1 MCSAD
6 RPKRGLNLVSLV
18 ASSRHAPETE
28 SDPAFAVASRLAA
41 RVPAV
46 AGEPVDLSPGA
57 QSSRRRRLWELP
69 RAVFCPVLGTCVPI
83 EQLRRLADKVL
94 GQRVL
99 ADDYELHCG
108 AINACASRG
117 ELAERLQ
124 RELDTRYAAAIRQ
137 ARTLRTVE
145 ALQAYWREATFGSE
159 VGAALWVTLTHPSC
173 DAALEE
179 QVQRDIHM
187 LQHQVG
193 TGVRVDARRLHELAS
208 ENGVLTRELAA
219 IQARVTRQM
228 AEKAAEIERQ
238 QAELLRLRAQL
249 LARDT
254 RIACLQDDLAA
265 LQGSASVAQARLD
278 LAYRLEWQQQRLQ
291 SLTDALESSQQQ
303 VRRLERRVAELEPV
317 SAPASG
323 PMPMLVPGPAL
334 DLQDKAV
341 LCVGGRPAS
350 VPIFRQEIEI
360 RGARFLHHDGGEE
373 ESAARLEAHLEAA
386 DLVICQTGCISH
398 GAYWRVKSHCKRTG
412 KRCVFVDRPSAAGLL
427 RSLESDTLGQTD

>member
-1 MCSAD
+1 MCAAD
-6 RPKRGLNLVSLV
+6 RPKRGSNLVSLV
-18 ASSRHAPETE
+18 TSRRAPETA
-28 SDPAFAVASRLAA
+28 SDPAFAVASRLAGRA
-41 RVPAV
+41 PAV
-46 AGEPVDLSPGA
+46 PDESVEPSPGV

-69 RAVFCPVLGTCVPI
+69 RVVFCPVLGTCVPI
-83 EQLRRLADKVL
+83 DQLRRLADKVL

-145 ALQAYWREATFGSE
+145 ALQTYWRAATTGSE
-159 VGAALWVTLTHPSC
+159 VGAALWVTLTHPCC

-193 TGVRVDARRLHELAS
+193 TGVRVDARRLHELAN

-219 IQARVTRQM
+219 VQARVSRQM
-228 AEKAAEIERQ
+228 ADKAAEIERQ
-238 QAELLRLRAQL
+238 QAELVRLRAQL
-249 LARDT
+249 MARDT
-254 RIACLQDDLAA
+254 RIACLQEDLAA
-265 LQGSASVAQARLD
+265 LNGSAAVVQGRLD
-278 LAYRLEWQQQRLQ
+278 LAYRLDWQQQRLQ
-291 SLTDALESSQQQ
+291 SLTEALENSQQQ
-303 VRRLERRVAELEPV
+303 VSRLERRVGELTLV
-317 SAPASG
+317 PAST
-323 PMPMLVPGPAL
+323 PASTPEPAL

-350 VPIFRQEIEI
+350 VPIYRQEIEV

-398 GAYWRVKSHCKRTG
+398 GAYWRVKAHCKRTG
-412 KRCVFVDRPSAAGLL
+412 KRCVFVDRPSVAGLL
-427 RSLESDTLGQTD
+427 RGLEASEAPGRTD